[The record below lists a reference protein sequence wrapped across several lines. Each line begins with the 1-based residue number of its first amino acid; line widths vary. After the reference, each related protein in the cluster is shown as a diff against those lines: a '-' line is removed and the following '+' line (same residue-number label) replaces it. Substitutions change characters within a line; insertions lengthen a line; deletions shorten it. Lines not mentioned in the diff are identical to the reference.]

1 MLPKEIVDILE
12 KYQFDNQN
20 YLIEINK
27 SINAITFN
35 LQSIL
40 NNLSNTLCKISNGE
54 IMADDEDILWQEI
67 KTLRNFIRNIDSI
80 NIKPKSEEVINDI
93 DDQNPPMADIYSV
106 VVLKHTL
113 KCSSNHQ
120 TNDVEIQLPVVDYAG
135 NIKSHKLKAS
145 YCFTCKRFT
154 VLKNEFDKNKDVVV
168 CKVIDETNT
177 YPISLSN
184 NYSEFEQRKSL
195 LAQYGYN
202 VQTKKNLSDIQRQRI
217 LTLLIETNIM
227 TQRQLLDHISILIER
242 GSKIESWKWAT
253 DKWVKD
259 KAFIDE
265 YKKNTLPQYLIKDVI
280 LKYHQPK
287 FPEVQIANKK

>member
-135 NIKSHKLKAS
+135 NIK
-145 YCFTCKRFT
+145 
-154 VLKNEFDKNKDVVV
+154 
-168 CKVIDETNT
+168 
-177 YPISLSN
+177 
-184 NYSEFEQRKSL
+184 
-195 LAQYGYN
+195 
-202 VQTKKNLSDIQRQRI
+202 
-217 LTLLIETNIM
+217 
-227 TQRQLLDHISILIER
+227 
-242 GSKIESWKWAT
+242 
-253 DKWVKD
+253 
-259 KAFIDE
+259 
-265 YKKNTLPQYLIKDVI
+265 
-280 LKYHQPK
+280 
-287 FPEVQIANKK
+287 